1 MRVTQK
7 TLKKRIRKNPGV
19 IVESKMNMAAVEK
32 RALEKE
38 MRKKVE
44 KATDL
49 KMKSQ
54 RNNLTNNSSRC

>member
-1 MRVTQK
+1 MRATQK
-7 TLKKRIRKNPGV
+7 TLKKRIPKNPGV

>member
-44 KATDL
+44 KATDP